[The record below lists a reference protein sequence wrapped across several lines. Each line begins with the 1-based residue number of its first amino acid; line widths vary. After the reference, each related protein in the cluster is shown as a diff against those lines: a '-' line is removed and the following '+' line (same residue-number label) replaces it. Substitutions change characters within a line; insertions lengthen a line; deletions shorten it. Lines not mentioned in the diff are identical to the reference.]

1 VQAVYI
7 SGNVREPFEH
17 YMKNPSKNGDM
28 TWVGEPNYPSPDYLS
43 SSRKRLAPQLLFKGG
58 IFKEWGKKQAV
69 AIDRG
74 FFATLPKM
82 KEVNASKS
90 DLAWLVYDLE
100 LDKKQNIYKLA
111 RWRTVYTQFKPA
123 LLKLTT
129 A

>member
-1 VQAVYI
+1 
-7 SGNVREPFEH
+7 
-17 YMKNPSKNGDM
+17 
-28 TWVGEPNYPSPDYLS
+28 
-43 SSRKRLAPQLLFKGG
+43 
-58 IFKEWGKKQAV
+58 
-69 AIDRG
+69 
-74 FFATLPKM
+74 M

-129 A
+129 AEAGPMSTFVQHLQEKLNQKLEVLPETPGTLNISFFK